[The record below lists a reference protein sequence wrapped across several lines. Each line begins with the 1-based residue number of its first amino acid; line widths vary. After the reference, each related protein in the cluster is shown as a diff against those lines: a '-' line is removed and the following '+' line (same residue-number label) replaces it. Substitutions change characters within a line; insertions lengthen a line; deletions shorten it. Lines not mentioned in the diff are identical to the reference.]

1 MSAPGRST
9 TSIVM
14 ALGTA
19 QTVSWAS
26 TYYLPGVLAT
36 PMARDL
42 GISTMMVFAPFSAAM
57 VVSAVVGAW
66 AGVMIDRHGGRGIL
80 MASNLVFA
88 AGLICMA
95 SAQGP
100 AMLWLGWL
108 IVGFGMGFG
117 LYEAA
122 FSALACIF
130 GKAARSPIT
139 GITLIA
145 GFASTVGWPLSAL
158 IEARYGWRV
167 SCLVWAGLQLCLALP
182 LNAWLPAGNLAA
194 AQAAKAPAIAVA
206 QDGSGQP
213 AKGRTRLTM
222 ILLGFVF
229 TVTWFSSTAMAAHLP
244 RLLEAA
250 GATTAVAVGAGALIG
265 PAQVLARIFEFTVL
279 RHFHPL
285 VSTRLATLTHP
296 IGAGILLWFGAP
308 ASYLFTVLHGAGNGV
323 LTIAKGTLPLAL
335 FGPAGYG
342 ATQGLIMGPGRALQA
357 AAPLLFGYA
366 LDRYGVGAVWLT
378 TGLGLSAFLALLFVR
393 AGARRDGA
401 H

>member
-1 MSAPGRST
+1 MTGRST
-9 TSIVM
+9 TPIVM

-57 VVSAVVGAW
+57 VISAIVGAW

-80 MASNLVFA
+80 IASNIVFA
-88 AGLICMA
+88 GGLTCMA
-95 SAQGP
+95 MAQGP

-122 FSALACIF
+122 FSALTCIF

-158 IEARYGWRV
+158 LEARYGWRV
-167 SCLVWAGLQLCLALP
+167 ACLVWAGLQLCLALP
-182 LNAWLPAGNLAA
+182 LNAFLPAGNLAA
-194 AQAAKAPAIAVA
+194 AAAAKAPPSPHA
-206 QDGSGQP
+206 QAEAESP
-213 AKGRTRLTM
+213 RSGRTRLTM
-222 ILLGFVF
+222 VLLAFVF

-250 GATTAVAVGAGALIG
+250 GASTAVAVGAGALIG
-265 PAQVLARIFEFTVL
+265 PAQVAARIFEFTVL

-285 VSTRLATLTHP
+285 VSARLATLTHP
-296 IGAGILLWFGAP
+296 VGAGLLLWFGAP

-342 ATQGLIMGPGRALQA
+342 TTQGLIMGPGRALQA

-366 LDRYGVGAVWLT
+366 LDRYGASAIWLT
-378 TGLGLSAFLALLFVR
+378 TGLGLSAFLALMFVQT
-393 AGARRDGA
+393 GPRRDGA